1 MGQVG
6 YKTPTP
12 RRASAHQFR
21 THAVRLTFALAVMAS
36 ADALAQSRP
45 TTPPSS
51 DGSSGARVEYRLN
64 AGDVLEI
71 SIYGFAEL
79 RQRAMIELNDE
90 VSLPPAGRVRIA
102 GMTIAEAQSAIRRLV
117 TARPLRQRFPDGR
130 DSLIVIAAE
139 DVNVAIAEYRPVYV
153 MGDVAKPGELAFR
166 PGLTVRQAIAL
177 AGGFD
182 IMRYRLVNPFTES
195 ADLKGRQDSLWT
207 EMAKVRIEVAR
218 IRAELDGNQNL
229 DRSALSDIPLGVPF
243 LAEIFDTESK
253 ILQRHL
259 ASFSKEQQYLK
270 SLVQMGEQRTRTLAA
285 SIDNEEQ
292 GLQDDKKGYS
302 ELLKVDVRNSLP
314 LLRMM
319 DIKRNQVT
327 SSSRV
332 YQARAQLEQAELGQ
346 AEAVRT
352 LERVESERRSA
363 LLKDLQAANVR
374 ANDLQVQLSA
384 NGEKLMHTSLLKS
397 RLVRGPGAKPVI
409 QVFRPGRS
417 TRERI
422 DAAEDTPLLP
432 GDTIE
437 IALKDE
443 HSVEVSQDPKVTR
456 NAKGPEPVPVLER

>member
-1 MGQVG
+1 MAQVG
-6 YKTPTP
+6 NNTPALQRP
-12 RRASAHQFR
+12 VAQRFR
-21 THAVRLTFALAVMAS
+21 THAVRLTFGLAIMVAAS
-36 ADALAQSRP
+36 AGALSQTS
-45 TTPPSS
+45 PSS
-51 DGSSGARVEYRLN
+51 SDNSSGTRVEYRLN
-64 AGDVLEI
+64 PGDVLEI

-79 RQRAMIELNDE
+79 RQRAMIELNEE

-139 DVNVAIAEYRPVYV
+139 DVNVAIAEYRPVFV
-153 MGDVAKPGELAFR
+153 TGDVAKPGELAFR

-207 EMAKVRIEVAR
+207 EMAKVRIEAAR
-218 IRAELDGNQNL
+218 IRAELDDKPNL
-229 DRSALSDIPLGVPF
+229 ERGALNDIPLSAPF
-243 LAEIFDTESK
+243 LAEIFETESI
-253 ILQRHL
+253 ILERRQ
-259 ASFSKEQQYLK
+259 AGFAKEQQYLK
-270 SLVQMGEQRTRTLAA
+270 GLVRMGEQRARTLAA

-292 GLQDDKKGYS
+292 GLQEDKKGYA
-302 ELLKVDVRNSLP
+302 ELLKVDVRNALP
-314 LLRMM
+314 VLRMM

-332 YQARAQLEQAELGQ
+332 YQARAQLEQAELVQ
-346 AEAVRT
+346 AEAART

-363 LLKDLQAANVR
+363 LLKDLQVANVKS
-374 ANDLQVQLSA
+374 NDLQVQLNA

-397 RLVRGPGAKPVI
+397 RLVRGPGAKPII
-409 QVFRPGRS
+409 QVFRSGRS
-417 TRERI
+417 MREKI
-422 DAAEDTPLLP
+422 NAAEDTPLLP

-443 HSVEVSQDPKVTR
+443 YSGEAGQDPKVAR
-456 NAKGPEPVPVLER
+456 SAKGLEPAPFLER